1 MPINTA
7 ESSSSFVMPVDWNH
21 FYNLQFIDTSQQPQN
36 EQSDQQRPLNQST
49 GDQSLFEQPKL
60 RRASEIADENLESL
74 RNFSKINH
82 TILSR
87 ASKKKIRRQ
96 EQHQRLTSAQN
107 LHKRYK
113 SFEPKPLNQ
122 TFERAL
128 FYTFL
133 SIKV

>member
-1 MPINTA
+1 M
-7 ESSSSFVMPVDWNH
+7 SS
-21 FYNLQFIDTSQQPQN
+21 QFLP
-36 EQSDQQRPLNQST
+36 PPPGFNQST
-49 GDQSLFEQPKL
+49 GNQPLFEQPKL

-74 RNFSKINH
+74 RNFSKIHH

-113 SFEPKPLNQ
+113 SFEPKALNQ
-122 TFERAL
+122 AFERDRFKNHCNEEDMGQFQYFGFDAIL
-128 FYTFL
+128 HIFVYKGL
-133 SIKV
+133 NANQNCL